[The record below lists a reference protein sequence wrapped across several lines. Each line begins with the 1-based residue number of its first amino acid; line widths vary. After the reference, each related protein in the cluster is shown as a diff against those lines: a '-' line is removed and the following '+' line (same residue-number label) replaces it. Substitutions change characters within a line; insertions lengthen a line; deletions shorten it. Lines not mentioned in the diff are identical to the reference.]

1 MATRQTPLAFAKG
14 WKSIT
19 ALLAELL
26 HVLNRLPNISAPTH
40 YMIEVRE
47 KRMGHH
53 EGGRSRSRRDI
64 LPERDQ
70 ERHPNRTTLPTTG
83 PSQPSCVLRS
93 WQSEGRRVKFL
104 FQSCKAQV
112 REIKADITQ
121 RFEGG
126 FLGSFFS

>member
-1 MATRQTPLAFAKG
+1 
-14 WKSIT
+14 
-19 ALLAELL
+19 
-26 HVLNRLPNISAPTH
+26 
-40 YMIEVRE
+40 MIEVRE

-112 REIKADITQ
+112 REIKAAITQ
-121 RFEGG
+121 PFEGNVVRFG
-126 FLGSFFS
+126 CLSWSMAGRISRRLRLRPKGTKKDI